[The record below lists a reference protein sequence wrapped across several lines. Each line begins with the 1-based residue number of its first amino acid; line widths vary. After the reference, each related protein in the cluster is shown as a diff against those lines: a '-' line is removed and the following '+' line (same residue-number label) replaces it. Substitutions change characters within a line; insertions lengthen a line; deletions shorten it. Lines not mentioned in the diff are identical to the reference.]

1 MKQQFLIVR
10 GDSKTDLFIRELAE
24 LEKNETAVIC
34 ENGFKVSDLKKAAQK
49 GIGELI
55 SQLRSKDFF
64 PPAFLAEKLAQGVME
79 LFSDSGKES
88 VEVLVDDMTIMKE
101 SEPADFVD
109 DEIEAEED
117 IDELLDDDEI
127 PFEDEGD
134 EEEEEDLS

>member
-1 MKQQFLIVR
+1 
-10 GDSKTDLFIRELAE
+10 
-24 LEKNETAVIC
+24 
-34 ENGFKVSDLKKAAQK
+34 
-49 GIGELI
+49 
-55 SQLRSKDFF
+55 LRSKDFF

-79 LFSDSGKES
+79 LFGDSGKES